1 MQDGEN
7 AWMWDGA
14 DAYGYKRRV
23 KKRLEKFPAAI
34 RVRTL
39 SLKPNLPEF
48 FKERIEKVDK
58 ER

>member
-14 DAYGYKRRV
+14 DAYGYKRQV
-23 KKRLEKFPAAI
+23 KKRFKIFPAAT

-39 SLKPNLPEF
+39 RLKPKYPQKF
-48 FKERIEKVDK
+48 
-58 ER
+58 